1 MFEKKFC
8 TLIVRQNKVQLFI
21 REIRFG
27 FFIDEKCT
35 IFSENY
41 FRFSN
46 RSICNGKQKEMV
58 IKVDTETK
66 TVPCNYVHKSL
77 LFALLFVD
85 SVNTRQYTFPQFL
98 FSLTENNKR
107 GLQG

>member
-1 MFEKKFC
+1 M
-8 TLIVRQNKVQLFI
+8 

-46 RSICNGKQKEMV
+46 HSICNGKQKEMV

-66 TVPCNYVHKSL
+66 TVPCNYVHTKVCCL
-77 LFALLFVD
+77 LYCL
-85 SVNTRQYTFPQFL
+85 STR
-98 FSLTENNKR
+98 
-107 GLQG
+107 